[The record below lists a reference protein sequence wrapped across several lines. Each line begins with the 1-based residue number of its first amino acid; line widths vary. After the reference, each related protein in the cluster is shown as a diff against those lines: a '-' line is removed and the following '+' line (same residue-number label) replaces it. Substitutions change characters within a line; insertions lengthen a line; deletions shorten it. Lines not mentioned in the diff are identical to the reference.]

1 MKKRSS
7 NKEVNRCSHLIVGL
21 ASRWT
26 VEEKTTNF
34 LINGKE
40 PSGHTRHAI
49 CVLYSVRAGG
59 SGDEGKVARRKETN
73 SWKIDFSGE
82 KPATPLLDTI
92 NYPIHMKNLST
103 RSIKRWSVTLKTRK
117 HQLSMRL
124 KELLGCQRKLNCH
137 FFFISSLENTIF
149 KMISAAAKT
158 IGIRSGC
165 VLCLRVVVIG
175 YFTFWG
181 IFINQACR
189 MCLSVLT
196 VGFSALF

>member
-124 KELLGCQRKLNCH
+124 KELLGYKNFLGIITLTRLLRPFMLKEDDQCCSKDYWHQVGLRTLPP
-137 FFFISSLENTIF
+137 SS
-149 KMISAAAKT
+149 
-158 IGIRSGC
+158 C
-165 VLCLRVVVIG
+165 
-175 YFTFWG
+175 
-181 IFINQACR
+181 
-189 MCLSVLT
+189 
-196 VGFSALF
+196 FSALF